1 MVFLQCDKL
10 EKIAVIFA
18 PHTYLLLRNPSL
30 WFMVHSRKVRKTVK
44 REAKPERGRVEFE
57 TRKLA
62 FPWILIC
69 IPKSAFLSTYLYV
82 KCSEKGFASN
92 PGIIYGGCAS
102 SIVNFY
108 LVKKPNYEL
117 QHETIK
123 SWHLGCKFCLKCTTY
138 IYLGLFPKK
147 YVMLRNIRGALLNFR
162 SIISECQ
169 KWQD

>member
-1 MVFLQCDKL
+1 MYLYVRYRQGWVLILLHPVLQTHKHLPTYEWFFLQCDKL

-108 LVKKPNYEL
+108 LVKNL
-117 QHETIK
+117 IMNSSIK
-123 SWHLGCKFCLKCTTY
+123 
-138 IYLGLFPKK
+138 
-147 YVMLRNIRGALLNFR
+147 R
-162 SIISECQ
+162 
-169 KWQD
+169 